1 MNAHPANVF
10 GFESLKIRT
19 RAFKFRKPSAFHFL
33 FMGKMTKKV
42 LVTRP
47 RAQAE
52 ELEKLL
58 RAEGLE
64 VLFQPVIEIGAPSD
78 GYAALD
84 AELVRLET
92 FDWVVFSSTN
102 GVEAFRDRL
111 EVLQKSPGPTLK
123 FAAIGPGTARV
134 MEESGFPVHFIPE
147 VYRAEFL
154 AEGLTAEASRG
165 AHFLLIRASRGR
177 EVLSETLRNAG
188 GAVTQAVAYSSTD
201 VTRESD
207 AWDPEIQRLLDSGEI
222 GWVTVTSSAIA
233 ASAVRLF
240 GTETLSRTRLASISP
255 LTSSALAKYSLSP
268 AAEARDATMDSLV
281 RAIAEAE
288 APT

>member
-1 MNAHPANVF
+1 MNHQH
-10 GFESLKIRT
+10 SI
-19 RAFKFRKPSAFHFL
+19 L
-33 FMGKMTKKV
+33 FMSPKTKKV

-58 RAEGLE
+58 LAEGLE
-64 VLFQPVIEIGAPSD
+64 VLFQPVIEIGPPED

-84 AELVRLET
+84 AELEHLEE

-102 GVEAFRDRL
+102 GVEAFRERL
-111 EVLQKSPGPTLK
+111 CVLQKTPGPTLK
-123 FAAIGPGTARV
+123 FAAIGPGTAR
-134 MEESGFPVHFIPE
+134 ELEDAGFPVHFMPK

-154 AEGLTAEASRG
+154 AEGLVKEAACG
-165 AHFLLIRASRGR
+165 ARFLLIRASRGR

-188 GAVTQAVAYSSTD
+188 GIVTQAVAYSSTD
-201 VTRESD
+201 VTHESKS
-207 AWDPEIQRLLDSGEI
+207 WEPEILRLLDSGEI

-240 GTETLSRTRLASISP
+240 GVEMLSKTRLVSISP
-255 LTSSALAKYSLSP
+255 LTSSALAKHALFP
-268 AAEARDATMDSLV
+268 AAEAKDATMDSLV
-281 RAIAEAE
+281 RALVQADREEDLRSIPENAD
-288 APT
+288 